1 MKKHTVFGSVLSPT
15 RRGFLGLTGA
25 GLAATLAGEVQAD
38 DQPSGRRKKVLV
50 AGGGIGGLCAA
61 FELLDRGHD
70 VTLLE
75 ASGRT
80 GGHVRTIHDPLP
92 AGLYAD
98 VGAEHF
104 TRPGY
109 DQVWKYVD
117 KFKLPVLR
125 YPRRI
130 NQLRRI
136 GGRWYSDAQL
146 H

>member
-1 MKKHTVFGSVLSPT
+1 MHDQPQHFSLPT
-15 RRGFLGLTGA
+15 RRGFLGLAAA
-25 GLAATLAGEVQAD
+25 GMVLARAHQTEAAD
-38 DQPSGRRKKVLV
+38 TPRPRKKVLV

-61 FELLDRGHD
+61 FELMERGHE

-75 ASGRT
+75 ASGHT

-92 AGLYAD
+92 DGLYAD

-109 DQVWKYVD
+109 DQLWKYVN
-117 KFKLPVLR
+117 KFKLPVLH

-130 NQLRRI
+130 NQ
-136 GGRWYSDAQL
+136 
-146 H
+146 